1 MKKQL
6 LIAVFATTQL
16 FIAVRLSAQVS
27 INTDNSAPDN
37 SAMLDVKSIT
47 KGFLPPRVALTAI
60 NSADPVTSP
69 AAGLLVYNTST
80 AGTPPNNVVVGYY
93 FWNGTKWIPVVAP
106 QGTNAGDMLYWNG
119 TQWVSIPAGSNG
131 QVLTFNNGVPTWGGV
146 QIPIV
151 STTAMSN
158 ITGNSANSGG
168 NVTSD
173 GGSPVTARGVCWC
186 ISPNPTTANSFTT
199 DGSGTGSFVSNLTG
213 LAVSTLY
220 YVRAYATNSA
230 GTSYGNQVS
239 FTTLQFYIGQSY
251 GGGIIFYID
260 VSNQHGLI
268 AASSDQST
276 GAQWGC
282 WMTFIGGTSI
292 AVGTGQ
298 ANTTIIV
305 NGCNQAGIAARICDQ
320 IVLNGYSDWY
330 LPSLGELNLMYQQK
344 NVIGG
349 NPYNTYWSSS
359 EYSAFNAYVQDF
371 SNGVQGNSAKNNTLY
386 VRAIRSF

>member
-1 MKKQL
+1 MKRQ
-6 LIAVFATTQL
+6 IFFTIFVATQL
-16 FIAVRLSAQVS
+16 FVAIHLSAQVG

-37 SAMLDVKSIT
+37 SAMLDVKSTT

-60 NSADPVTSP
+60 NSANPVTAP
-69 AAGLLVYNTST
+69 ATGLLVYNTAS
-80 AGTPPNNVVVGYY
+80 AGTPPNNVIVGYY
-93 FWNGTKWIPVVAP
+93 YWNGAKWIAVVAP
-106 QGTNAGDMLYWNG
+106 QGANAGDMLYWNG
-119 TQWVSIPAGSNG
+119 TQWISIPAGSNG

-151 STTAMSN
+151 STTAISN

-173 GGSPVTARGVCWC
+173 GGSPVTARGVCWN
-186 ISPNPTTANSFTT
+186 ITSNPTTSDNHTT

-213 LAVSTLY
+213 LSVSTLY

-260 VSNQHGLI
+260 ITNQHGLI
-268 AASSDQST
+268 ATSSDQST
-276 GAQWGC
+276 NAQWGC
-282 WMTFIGGTSI
+282 WGNFIGGTSTNI
-292 AVGTGQ
+292 GTGQ
-298 ANTTIIV
+298 ANTTAII
-305 NGCNQAGIAARICDQ
+305 NGCGAEDIAADICDDL
-320 IVLNGYSDWY
+320 VLNGYSDWY
-330 LPSLGELNLMYQQK
+330 LPSKDELNQMYIQK

-349 NPYNTYWSSS
+349 NPYSTYWSSS